1 MNSRTCSRIESLAP
15 IGPDG
20 KRIPKRYRLYDRQD
34 YADHFTIVWAGNFKG
49 RDRLCH
55 GIGFNEYPTS
65 PNTGI
70 WQHFSYTEQ
79 IDRPKYGHL
88 GKKIRFED
96 LNETCKRLVME
107 EYCEPCSPI

>member
-1 MNSRTCSRIESLAP
+1 MCSKIESLAP

-34 YADHFTIVWAGNFKG
+34 CADHFTIVWTGK
-49 RDRLCH
+49 
-55 GIGFNEYPTS
+55 FNECPTV
-65 PNTGI
+65 PNSGI

-107 EYCEPCSPI
+107 EYCDLWGLPAEINHYGR